1 MRTGRRAVRH
11 AKLMTRGASEFVRRP
26 SQTGWRAI
34 VWSNRLH
41 VVAQAEKSAALA
53 PAVKGDKGD

>member
-1 MRTGRRAVRH
+1 MNAARRN
-11 AKLMTRGASEFVRRP
+11 SFRRP

>member
-11 AKLMTRGASEFVRRP
+11 AKLMNAARRNSFRRP

-34 VWSNRLH
+34 AWSNRLH